1 MSKIKISTQEFVNV
15 FQEIISLPWWRVIHP
30 SAGWLFID
38 MGKSYQD
45 YVSGENG
52 EEKLYVRGIYQ
63 INVKGNWYIEKN
75 EKIVNSRNVGKNET
89 QKEYFDRMESIVNNF
104 PIKFVISIKF
114 ENEKLVF
121 EANDDYKICVSLPK
135 DADSLSF
142 TKVELDKNNKPINY
156 THWRYSEDLKSLAKI
171 ESEQITIQ

>member
-89 QKEYFDRMESIVNNF
+89 QKEYFDRMENIVNNF
-104 PIKFVISIKF
+104 PIKFVTAIEF
-114 ENEKLVF
+114 ENEKIIF
-121 EANDDYKICVSLPK
+121 EANDDYKICVSTPK
-135 DADSLSF
+135 EVDSLSF
-142 TKVELDKNNKPINY
+142 TKVELDKNSKPIHY
-156 THWRYSEDLKSLAKI
+156 IHWRYSEDLKSIAKI
-171 ESEQITIQ
+171 ESE